1 MGEPAGADRTHYE
14 AESAEIVTLP
24 PVLLARLASR
34 AGGLAT
40 DAAAVRAAAV
50 RPVWASSGVRRRAS
64 ASGRGVRCARGSP
77 AADGARKLTKCGVGC
92 TWYVCSRGH
101 R

>member
-34 AGGLAT
+34 ASELAT
-40 DAAAVRAAAV
+40 DALLPFVPQQVRV
-50 RPVWASSGVRRRAS
+50 PV
-64 ASGRGVRCARGSP
+64 
-77 AADGARKLTKCGVGC
+77 
-92 TWYVCSRGH
+92 
-101 R
+101 